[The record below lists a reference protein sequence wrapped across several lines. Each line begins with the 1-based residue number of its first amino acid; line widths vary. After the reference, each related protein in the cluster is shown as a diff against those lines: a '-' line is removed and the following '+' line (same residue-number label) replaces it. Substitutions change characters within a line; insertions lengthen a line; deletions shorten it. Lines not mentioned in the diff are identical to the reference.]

1 VNALCGQ
8 EGKESK
14 ELGIT
19 PKRVVI
25 IGEGLVGCET
35 ADYFSGE
42 GRTVTVI
49 EMLDKMVAEMLLLL
63 RPPLLDRLRKKRSIF
78 QCVVLRAKKSRRTG
92 FSFTMHEK
100 DGMGSRLIHSSW
112 PQGGSREEEWRAL
125 KHEFQG
131 SVYFVGD
138 VTGPQGILEAVS
150 HGNRVGRSL

>member
-49 EMLDKMVAEMLLLL
+49 EMLDKMVAEMPLLL
-63 RPPLLDRLRKKRSIF
+63 RPPLLDRLRKKGSIF

-112 PQGGSREEEWRAL
+112 PQGGSREEE
-125 KHEFQG
+125 
-131 SVYFVGD
+131 
-138 VTGPQGILEAVS
+138 
-150 HGNRVGRSL
+150 